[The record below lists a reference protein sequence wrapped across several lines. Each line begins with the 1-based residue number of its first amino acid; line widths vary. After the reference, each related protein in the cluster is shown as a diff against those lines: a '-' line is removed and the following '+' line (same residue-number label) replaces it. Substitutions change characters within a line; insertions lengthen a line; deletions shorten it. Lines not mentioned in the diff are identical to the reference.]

1 MMAYGIINTMKITI
15 DATGRIVLP
24 KPLRDRFRLTAGA
37 TLELEE
43 RPEGLVLRPVEQ
55 SPAIVRRD
63 GLWVY
68 VGKVPTGFR
77 WDNIVDDDREK
88 RIQDLSGL

>member
-77 WDNIVDDDREK
+77 WDTIVDDDREK
-88 RIQDLSGL
+88 RIQALSGL

>member
-1 MMAYGIINTMKITI
+1 MAYAIIYTMKITI
-15 DATGRIVLP
+15 DAAGRIVLP
-24 KPLRDRFRLTAGA
+24 KPVRERFRLTAGA
-37 TLELEE
+37 ALELEE

-55 SPAIVRRD
+55 TPAVVRRD

-77 WDNIVDDDREK
+77 WDTIVDDDREK

>member
-1 MMAYGIINTMKITI
+1 MVYGIVHAMNIRI
-15 DATGRIVLP
+15 DGAGRIVLP
-24 KPLRDRFRLTAGA
+24 KRVRERFRLKAGA

-43 RPEGLVLRPVEQ
+43 LPDGLVLRPIEQ

-68 VGKVPTGFR
+68 LGKVPTGFS
-77 WDNIVDDDREK
+77 WDTIVDDDRER
-88 RIQDLSGL
+88 RIQDVSGL

>member
-1 MMAYGIINTMKITI
+1 MVYGIIHTMNISI
-15 DATGRIVLP
+15 DGAGRIVLP
-24 KPLRDRFRLTAGA
+24 KRVRERFRLTAGA

-43 RPEGLVLRPVEQ
+43 RADGLVLRPIEQ

-68 VGKVPTGFR
+68 LGKVPTGFD
-77 WDNIVDDDREK
+77 WGTIVDDDRER
-88 RIQDLSGL
+88 RIQDVSGL

>member
-1 MMAYGIINTMKITI
+1 MVYGIVYTMNIRI
-15 DATGRIVLP
+15 DGAGRIVLP
-24 KPLRDRFRLTAGA
+24 KRVRERFRLTAGA

-43 RPEGLVLRPVEQ
+43 RPEGLVLRPIEQ

-68 VGKVPTGFR
+68 LGKVPTGFN
-77 WDNIVDDDREK
+77 WDNIVDDDRER
-88 RIQDLSGL
+88 RIQDVSGL

>member
-1 MMAYGIINTMKITI
+1 MAFGILHTMNIRI
-15 DATGRIVLP
+15 DGAGRIVLP
-24 KPLRDRFRLTAGA
+24 KRVRERFRLTPGA

-68 VGKVPTGFR
+68 LGKVPTGFN
-77 WDNIVDDDREK
+77 WDTIVDDDRER
-88 RIQDLSGL
+88 RIQDVSGL

>member
-1 MMAYGIINTMKITI
+1 MHAMNLKI
-15 DATGRIVLP
+15 DGAGRIVLP
-24 KPLRDRFRLTAGA
+24 KRVRDRFRLTPGA

-43 RPEGLVLRPVEQ
+43 RPEVLILRPVEQ
-55 SPAIVRRD
+55 SPSIVRRD

-68 VGKVPTGFR
+68 VGKVPTGFT
-77 WDNIVDDDREK
+77 WDSMVDDDREK

>member
-1 MMAYGIINTMKITI
+1 MAYGIIHTMNLKI
-15 DATGRIVLP
+15 DGAGRIVLP
-24 KPLRDRFRLTAGA
+24 KRIRDRFRLTAGA

-43 RPEGLVLRPVEQ
+43 RPEALILRPVEQ

-68 VGKVPTGFR
+68 VGKVPSGFR
-77 WDNIVDDDREK
+77 WDSLVDDDREK